1 MPRRYVASKTVEVEG
16 CEGKFEPIELIRL
29 GMH

>member
-1 MPRRYVASKTVEVEG
+1 QVRRSKTVEVEG